1 MYKNIGLT
9 MKYIERNITKE
20 LVKSIE
26 TRPLTYLNGGR
37 QVGKST
43 LCSHLPKD
51 IKFNHMTFDSPL
63 LLNTAK
69 NDPGAFVDNLPD
81 DMLNIIDE
89 VQFAPEIFP
98 YLKMKIDENRL
109 NGNKKQKFLL
119 TGSANLLALPKLSEA
134 LVGRMSVLTL
144 YPFSACEICGYNTSL
159 IDRLFNED
167 LKISQFENFNVVDTI
182 KKSTYP
188 EIAVDKSIDRIKW
201 FDSYLTTILN
211 RDVKSISDLKNPDMM
226 VSLLSILSVRA
237 GGLLNNTAIASEM
250 GIDYRTYEKM
260 FTFALNSFI
269 LFNIKPWA
277 KPNKLNKRY
286 VKSPKL
292 YFTDCN
298 FLSYILKRDLY
309 EIYSTDKQMFGHIF
323 ENFVAS
329 ELYKTAKFN
338 DIELSHFRTPSGSE
352 ADFVLENSKGEI
364 IGIEVK
370 SSKTIDKKYLSGL
383 QELKEVCSD
392 KFKKGIVLYSGNEIF
407 PLTDC
412 IWAVPVCYF
421 WR

>member
-1 MYKNIGLT
+1 

-43 LCSHLPKD
+43 LCSYLSKG
-51 IKFNHMTFDSPL
+51 IRVNHITFDSPL
-63 LLNTAK
+63 MLNSAK
-69 NDPGAFVDNLPD
+69 TDPDSFIDNLPD
-81 DMLNIIDE
+81 DVLNIIDE

-98 YLKMKIDENRL
+98 YLKMKIDSNRL
-109 NGNKKQKFLL
+109 NDNTKQKFLL
-119 TGSANLLALPKLSEA
+119 TGSANLLALPKLSDA

-144 YPFSACEICGYNTSL
+144 YPFSASEIKGYSTSL
-159 IDRLFNED
+159 IDRLYNED
-167 LKISQFENFNVVDTI
+167 LKVSRYENFDIVEI
-182 KKSTYP
+182 IERATYP
-188 EIAVDKSIDRIKW
+188 EIAIDKSIDRVKW

-226 VSLLSILSVRA
+226 VGLLSILSART
-237 GGLLNNTAIASEM
+237 GGLLNNTGIASEM

-277 KPNKLNKRY
+277 KPNKLSKRF

-298 FLSYILKRDLY
+298 FLSYISKRTLEEVY
-309 EIYSTDKQMFGHIF
+309 NTDKQAFGHIF

-329 ELYKTAKFN
+329 ELWKAAKFN
-338 DIELSHFRTPSGSE
+338 DIELSHFRTQSGSE
-352 ADFVLENSKGEI
+352 ADFVLENIKGDV

-383 QELKEVCSD
+383 HELKEVCGD

-407 PLTDC
+407 SLSEK
-412 IWAVPVCYF
+412 IWAVPICYF
-421 WR
+421 WQ